1 MIDWTTGKPN
11 ARLTV
16 LELLKNNFG
25 PGDELADT
33 EVKNNGLAADA
44 DGVAAQAFITSSQ
57 AGSQAS
63 TQVSSQTGGQR
74 KLVLINQRNRDIV
87 VELPKECAG
96 ATLQTIGGESPD
108 LVKADVADVRVRLR
122 PFSVSVVTLK
132 D

>member
-1 MIDWTTGKPN
+1 VSMVDWTTGKLN

-16 LELLKNNFG
+16 LELLKNNVG

-33 EVKNNGLAADA
+33 EMKNNGLPADTDA
-44 DGVAAQAFITSSQ
+44 IAAQAFIS
-57 AGSQAS
+57 
-63 TQVSSQTGGQR
+63 SSQTAGGR
-74 KLVLINQRNRDIV
+74 KLVLINQRNREIV

-96 ATLQTIGGESPD
+96 ATLQSIGGVSPD
-108 LVKADVADVRVRLR
+108 LVKQDVGDLKVRLL